1 MAFAYK
7 TVTVWDHLLSL
18 DEQAAFDNALAP
30 LVAAGKTDGIKLAN
44 WPDLP
49 ATVTRV
55 WATEQ
60 DGLDWGVFCNTFT
73 PPPTSFQVSLGGW
86 SSITP

>member
-1 MAFAYK
+1 MTFAYK
-7 TVTVWDHLLSL
+7 TVAVWDHPLSTE
-18 DEQAAFDNALAP
+18 EQAQFDSALAP
-30 LVAAGKTDGIKLAN
+30 LVAAGKTDGNKIAN
-44 WPDLP
+44 WPSIP

-73 PPPTSFQVSLGGW
+73 PPPVSFQVSLN
-86 SSITP
+86 T